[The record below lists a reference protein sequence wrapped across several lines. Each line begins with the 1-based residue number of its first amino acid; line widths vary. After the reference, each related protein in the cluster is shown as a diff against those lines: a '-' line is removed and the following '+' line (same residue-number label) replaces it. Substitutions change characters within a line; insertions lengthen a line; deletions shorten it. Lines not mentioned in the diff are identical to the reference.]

1 MWSIRD
7 IKKKGRSALKGN
19 YWRSVVVAALMS
31 LLANAASALSKARSN
46 NILQNVGFEPL
57 HQMAPNE
64 LLIIAGIAV
73 VGYMSIIVAAVLV
86 KIIFA
91 NALEVG
97 GCLFFRNNAEKGA
110 AKIAL
115 IREGFSDY
123 AHVFVTLL
131 LRDVFMVLW
140 FCLGIFPGLIKIY
153 SYKMVPYIVKEY
165 PDLSE
170 IEVIT
175 LSRRMM
181 DGNKWRAFLLD
192 LTFLGWFLAGTVTF
206 GIISVLWTFPYYENT
221 MAALYLELRG
231 EQEDCPV
238 DPHVIQIVNQ
248 GREESSEK

>member
-7 IKKKGRSALKGN
+7 IKRQGRSALKKN
-19 YWRSVVVAALMS
+19 YLRSVVVAALMF
-31 LLANAASALSKARSN
+31 LLTTVASVLSRKRSES
-46 NILQNVGFEPL
+46 ILQNVGFEPL
-57 HQMAPNE
+57 HKMAPNE
-64 LLIIAGIAV
+64 ILIIAGIVV
-73 VGYMSIIVAAVLV
+73 VGYMSIIVFAVLV
-86 KIIFA
+86 KIIFS
-91 NALEVG
+91 NALEAG
-97 GCLFFRNNAEKGA
+97 GCLFFKSNVEKGA
-110 AKIAL
+110 AKLAV

-131 LRDVFMVLW
+131 LRDIFVVLW
-140 FCLGIFPGLIKIY
+140 LCLGIFPGLIKIY

-170 IEVIT
+170 TEVIT

-231 EQEDCPV
+231 EQED
-238 DPHVIQIVNQ
+238 D
-248 GREESSEK
+248 GREQAG